1 MVLKAFLCW
10 VCDVMG
16 MIISF
21 LPSTP
26 PQYTIGGLIIDTGN
40 ALPMIGTGLLSE
52 IYTMV
57 QGILALFLV
66 IKAFKIFQYFKV
78 W

>member
-1 MVLKAFLCW
+1 MTTYLCW
-10 VCDVMG
+10 VCDLVG
-16 MIISF
+16 MIIGF

-26 PQYTIGGLIIDTGN
+26 PQYTIGGLITATGD

-57 QGILALFLV
+57 QGVLALFLV
-66 IKAFKIFQYFKV
+66 IKAFKIFQYFKI

>member
-1 MVLKAFLCW
+1 
-10 VCDVMG
+10 
-16 MIISF
+16 
-21 LPSTP
+21 
-26 PQYTIGGLIIDTGN
+26 LITATGK